1 MQVWEPRDNC
11 DESHWR
17 ALEYRPMLVPMQ
29 SSAAPA
35 PSPASRTFAG
45 VLMDLAAPPP
55 KRPPARD
62 LDGLEDDIA
71 AISYDQALRAHA
83 RYRSPSPDPAPQPL
97 PETPVVPPAGAPVI
111 ATLPRKSE
119 SVTVRLSQPESER
132 LRQRAAESGLTVSDY
147 LRSCVF
153 EVESLRAQ
161 VKETIAALR
170 TLQARNN
177 RPPTWLRWLRPR
189 RAPRAAA

>member
-1 MQVWEPRDNC
+1 
-11 DESHWR
+11 
-17 ALEYRPMLVPMQ
+17 MLVPMHP
-29 SSAAPA
+29 SAAPA

-45 VLMDLAAPPP
+45 VLMDLAAPPA

-71 AISYDQALRAHA
+71 AISYEQALRAHA
-83 RYRSPSPDPAPQPL
+83 RYRPLAADPRPQAAP
-97 PETPVVPPAGAPVI
+97 EPAAVAPAAAPAL
-111 ATLPRKSE
+111 ATFPRKSE
-119 SVTVRLSQPESER
+119 SVTVRLSQTESEL

-161 VKETIAALR
+161 VKEALAALR
-170 TLQARNN
+170 ALQTRNLG
-177 RPPTWLRWLRPR
+177 RPAWLRRLFSR
-189 RAPRAAA
+189 RAPRASA

>member
-1 MQVWEPRDNC
+1 MQFREPRENC
-11 DESHWR
+11 DEFRWR
-17 ALEYRPMLVPMQ
+17 ALQYRPMLVPMHP
-29 SSAAPA
+29 SAAPA

-45 VLMDLAAPPP
+45 VLMDLAAPPA

-83 RYRSPSPDPAPQPL
+83 RYRPLAVGPRPQPAPEPA
-97 PETPVVPPAGAPVI
+97 PVPPASAPAI
-111 ATLPRKSE
+111 ATFPRKSE
-119 SVTVRLSQPESER
+119 SVTVRLSQPESEQ

-170 TLQARNN
+170 TLQARDN
-177 RPPTWLRWLRPR
+177 RPAAWLRWLRPR
-189 RAPRAAA
+189 RAPRAA

>member
-1 MQVWEPRDNC
+1 
-11 DESHWR
+11 
-17 ALEYRPMLVPMQ
+17 MLVPMHP
-29 SSAAPA
+29 SAAPA

-45 VLMDLAAPPP
+45 VLMDLAAPPA

-83 RYRSPSPDPAPQPL
+83 RYRPLAVDPQPQPAP
-97 PETPVVPPAGAPVI
+97 EPAAVAPASAPAI

-119 SVTVRLSQPESER
+119 SVTVRLSHEESER
-132 LRQRAAESGLTVSDY
+132 LRQRAAEAGLTVSDY

-161 VKETIAALR
+161 VKETLAALR
-170 TLQARNN
+170 ALQTRNPR
-177 RPPTWLRWLRPR
+177 RPAWLRRLFSC
-189 RAPRAAA
+189 RAPRASA